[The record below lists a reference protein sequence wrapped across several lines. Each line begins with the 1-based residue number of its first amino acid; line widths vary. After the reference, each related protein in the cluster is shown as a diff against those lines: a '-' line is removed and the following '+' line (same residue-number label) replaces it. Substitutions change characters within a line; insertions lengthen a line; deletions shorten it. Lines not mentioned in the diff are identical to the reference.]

1 MHFFFFSL
9 PPNLYQIYD
18 TDIVKYSNELEE
30 LQQLA
35 IKIGSYGSTCK
46 FSYDIISKFG
56 CMKERWKDICSQI
69 GIPSQQAEETLFL
82 LKLFEE
88 MLKHINSWLNGI
100 SKRLKMINL
109 KSSEENEIKIYLKD
123 LKVNYIVICFVFCI
137 QFLVFLLL
145 LFVRVFLVF
154 FFCGQ

>member
-1 MHFFFFSL
+1 
-9 PPNLYQIYD
+9 
-18 TDIVKYSNELEE
+18 
-30 LQQLA
+30 
-35 IKIGSYGSTCK
+35 
-46 FSYDIISKFG
+46 
-56 CMKERWKDICSQI
+56 MKERWKDICSQI

-137 QFLVFLLL
+137 K
-145 LFVRVFLVF
+145 FLVF
-154 FFCGQ
+154 FIVVVCSGFFGFFLLWIVNMAWLKL

>member
-1 MHFFFFSL
+1 
-9 PPNLYQIYD
+9 
-18 TDIVKYSNELEE
+18 
-30 LQQLA
+30 
-35 IKIGSYGSTCK
+35 
-46 FSYDIISKFG
+46 
-56 CMKERWKDICSQI
+56 MKERWKDICSQI
-69 GIPSQQAEETLFL
+69 GIPFQQAEETLFL

-154 FFCGQ
+154 FFCG